1 MKLYNFVVKYSNI
14 IGIIAVV
21 NIILKLVKVID
32 WSWWI
37 VLWPLEFCFLVGVI
51 VGIEENAK
59 ND

>member
-1 MKLYNFVVKYSNI
+1 MKLYNFVVRYSNI
-14 IGIIAVV
+14 FDIIVVV

-51 VGIEENAK
+51 VGIEKSDN
-59 ND
+59 